1 MVELFDDGVVVVRC
15 NSLRFSNFDVMV
27 ARAFASGYG
36 VGIVLPLTNR
46 LPFLPTWR
54 ISNVLIADKTKFL
67 LSKLLSM
74 PCLKYVFGIFLEII
88 SSRRQSKKKSRVWQK
103 FVCVCV
109 YDMKWEEH
117 RLCGGVLS
125 HSVAY
130 NFYLTT
136 FCFQNIL
143 DSVVV
148 VLFVVFPRICRII
161 SLFTIIAPP
170 PQISAGFVFDLNV
183 SLLLFNTLNWL
194 STHHNLLSY

>member
-54 ISNVLIADKTKFL
+54 ISNVLIADKTKFV

-88 SSRRQSKKKSRVWQK
+88 SSRRQCKKKSRVWHK
-103 FVCVCV
+103 LLCVCVCV
-109 YDMKWEEH
+109 RYEMRRAPLMW
-117 RLCGGVLS
+117 GVLS

-148 VLFVVFPRICRII
+148 LCR
-161 SLFTIIAPP
+161 F
-170 PQISAGFVFDLNV
+170 SADTPDYFFIYDYRTAATNFGWVCFWFECVTFAFQYTELV
-183 SLLLFNTLNWL
+183 EHS
-194 STHHNLLSY
+194 S

>member
-1 MVELFDDGVVVVRC
+1 M
-15 NSLRFSNFDVMV
+15 
-27 ARAFASGYG
+27 
-36 VGIVLPLTNR
+36 
-46 LPFLPTWR
+46 W
-54 ISNVLIADKTKFL
+54 
-67 LSKLLSM
+67 
-74 PCLKYVFGIFLEII
+74 
-88 SSRRQSKKKSRVWQK
+88 
-103 FVCVCV
+103 
-109 YDMKWEEH
+109 
-117 RLCGGVLS
+117 GVLS

-148 VLFVVFPRICRII
+148 VLFVVFPRIRRII